1 MKLKKNMARL
11 LSLVLVMGTLAGC
24 SNTSSSDSDNKTKS
38 AVEQRKENN
47 ELYNLSTLINY
58 QTKSL
63 KEELDKRKRTNML
76 KY

>member
-47 ELYNLSTLINY
+47 ELVVAVGA
-58 QTKSL
+58 
-63 KEELDKRKRTNML
+63 EP
-76 KY
+76 